1 MVSGSFRK
9 HQAEFNSYKGG
20 HVFRGQKRS
29 LSQGHLDILRDMH
42 TTQLYENDAER
53 QAIMAGLQAK
63 LDQLTSES
71 QNAKNQN
78 QVEIMQYFEQFKQQY
93 VGNKKLVHELRIEI

>member
-1 MVSGSFRK
+1 
-9 HQAEFNSYKGG
+9 
-20 HVFRGQKRS
+20 
-29 LSQGHLDILRDMH
+29 MH

-93 VGNKKLVHELRIEI
+93 VGNKKLVDELRIEIENLKQIISKEK